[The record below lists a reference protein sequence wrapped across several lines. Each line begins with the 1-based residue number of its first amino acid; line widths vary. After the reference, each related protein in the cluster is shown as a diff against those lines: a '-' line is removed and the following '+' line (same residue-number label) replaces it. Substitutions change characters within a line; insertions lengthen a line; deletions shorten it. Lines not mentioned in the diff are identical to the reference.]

1 MVTNAYDR
9 ESDYRDRKEEPDGDI
24 VPSVE
29 PGEPD
34 FDNKAFDALDFAIVD
49 FTPGA
54 APFPLLW

>member
-1 MVTNAYDR
+1 MIFPLV
-9 ESDYRDRKEEPDGDI
+9 
-24 VPSVE
+24 VE